1 MLLIAFASGF
11 VLLVIGWLW
20 PATKPFAQLE
30 LLWTVAPR
38 ESERARI
45 WRLILPAEALDFGD
59 AEMALATQQWDLAR
73 DGDPT
78 GLIEYPT
85 QFSRFQNVSKL
96 SLFVVDNHGAENTR
110 IYYIGLKGVG
120 TTHQRR
126 AVQAVYEVKPQ
137 AAGTDICEA
146 ASAVGQ

>member
-1 MLLIAFASGF
+1 MSEVFF
-11 VLLVIGWLW
+11 VCALTVIGGG
-20 PATKPFAQLE
+20 E
-30 LLWTVAPR
+30 GEAPR
-38 ESERARI
+38 ELRAFI
-45 WRLILPAEALDFGD
+45 NQEALDFGD